1 MPELDQPLPEV
12 TELNLYDNQFSSIP
26 EEVLQMPNLEIPESL
41 LEIKGLERLDL
52 CWNHELNLPGWLHK
66 LEANGC
72 IVYL

>member
-1 MPELDQPLPEV
+1 MTNLLELDLRSNH
-12 TELNLYDNQFSSIP
+12 L
-26 EEVLQMPNLEIPESL
+26 LEIPESL

-52 CWNHELNLPGWLHK
+52 RWDHELNPPGWLHK